1 MQTENNFPQFAEIFY
16 RSNTTNWSSLI
27 SKVIAPLCVWL
38 KVLSQVVSS
47 AKPDHKTV
55 GEGTGTRL
63 LLSSVCFATSAPDN
77 SINLW
82 RRSAPGTLLTPQPWK
97 SISRTTVL
105 HSISRALLPLHA
117 LRLFDFFFCL
127 VLSWRVFFFFL
138 TSLFWCISAARFL
151 LNTLS

>member
-1 MQTENNFPQFAEIFY
+1 MQTEKNFPQFAEIFY

-27 SKVIAPLCVWL
+27 SKLIAPLCVWL

-47 AKPDHKTV
+47 ANPDHKTV

-82 RRSAPGTLLTPQPWK
+82 RRSAPGTLLTPSALKIYIQNNSPSFHQPSSSASSCPQAVW
-97 SISRTTVL
+97 L
-105 HSISRALLPLHA
+105 FLLPC
-117 LRLFDFFFCL
+117 F
-127 VLSWRVFFFFL
+127 VLESFFFFFNKPVL
-138 TSLFWCISAARFL
+138 VHFCSPVFT
-151 LNTLS
+151 